1 MKIQNDLGQDSIP
14 RLVLHLAVP
23 AMVAQFVN
31 VLYSIIDRMYIGN
44 IPKIGDL
51 ALAGVGV
58 CGPIVT
64 LLSSF
69 GTLVGLGGSI
79 LTAMKLG
86 EKKPQQAKQIM
97 ANCFFML
104 LVFSLTLTL
113 LFFLFREKL
122 LFWFGASPVTMPYAN
137 TYLTIYTAGSFFA
150 LTAVGM
156 NYFITCQGF
165 AAVGMVTTLLGAVVN
180 ILLDPFFIFVLKLN
194 VAGAAIATVLAQFS
208 SFLFVLLFLRS
219 KKVPIPVTLG
229 GYSLPLMKRVL
240 ALGFSPFLIMA
251 TDNIIL
257 IILNSVL
264 QHHGGAQ
271 GDALITCA
279 TIVQSYSALI
289 TGPMLGISGGTQAL
303 ISFNYGARNKTRIK
317 EAEKYI
323 LLLCLA
329 FTTVMFLISRFLP
342 QHFVTLFTKDSD
354 LLSLSVWG
362 IQTFTMAVIPLSFQY
377 VLVDGLTA
385 LGCCKASLSLSLFRK
400 SSFVAFTLLLPVLFT
415 ARYTF
420 YAEPL
425 ADIISS
431 IITTVTYLL
440 LMKRF
445 FRNM

>member
-44 IPKIGDL
+44 IPDIGDL

-86 EKKPQQAKQIM
+86 EKKPKQAKQII
-97 ANCFFML
+97 ANCFLML

-113 LFFLFREKL
+113 FFFLFRETL
-122 LFWFGASPVTMPYAN
+122 LYWFGASPVTMPYAN

-180 ILLDPFFIFVLKLN
+180 ILLDPVFIFVLKLN

-251 TDNIIL
+251 SDNIIL

-271 GDALITCA
+271 GDSLITCA
-279 TIVQSYSALI
+279 TIVQSYAALI

-303 ISFNYGARNKTRIK
+303 ISFNYGARNKSRIK

-342 QHFVTLFTKDSD
+342 QYFVTLFTKDPD
-354 LLSLSVWG
+354 LLTLSVWG

-400 SSFVAFTLLLPVLFT
+400 SSFVAFTLLLPVFFT
-415 ARYTF
+415 AKHTF

-425 ADIISS
+425 ADFISS
-431 IITTVTYLL
+431 AITTVTYLL

-445 FRNM
+445 FRQM

>member
-1 MKIQNDLGQDSIP
+1 MRIQNDLGQDSIP

-86 EKKPQQAKQIM
+86 EQKPKQAKQIM
-97 ANCFFML
+97 ANCFLML
-104 LVFSLTLTL
+104 LVFSLSLTL
-113 LFFLFREKL
+113 LFFLFRERL
-122 LFWFGASPVTMPYAN
+122 LLWFGASPVTMPYAN
-137 TYLTIYTAGSFFA
+137 TYLTIYAAGSFFA

-165 AAVGMVTTLLGAVVN
+165 AAVGMMTTLLGAVVN
-180 ILLDPFFIFVLKLN
+180 ILLDPLFIFVLKLN

-219 KKVPIPVTLG
+219 KKVPVPVTLG
-229 GYSLPLMKRVL
+229 GYSLPLMRRVL

-251 TDNIIL
+251 SDNIIL

-264 QHHGGAQ
+264 QHYGEAQ

-303 ISFNYGARNKTRIK
+303 ISFNYGARNKSRIK

-342 QHFVTLFTKDSD
+342 QYFVTLFTKDGE

-362 IQTFTMAVIPLSFQY
+362 IRTFTMAVIPLSFQY

-385 LGCCKASLSLSLFRK
+385 LGCCRASLSLSLFRK

-415 ARYTF
+415 ARHTF

-431 IITTVTYLL
+431 VVTTVTYLL
-440 LMKRF
+440 LMKGF
-445 FRNM
+445 FRKM

>member
-44 IPKIGDL
+44 IPHIGDL
-51 ALAGVGV
+51 ALAGVGI

-86 EKKPQQAKQIM
+86 ERKPKQAKQIM
-97 ANCFFML
+97 ANCFLML
-104 LVFSLTLTL
+104 LAFSLILTL
-113 LFFLFREKL
+113 LFFLFRERL
-122 LFWFGASPVTMPYAN
+122 LYWFGASPVTIPYAN

-165 AAVGMVTTLLGAVVN
+165 AAIGMVTTLLGAVVN
-180 ILLDPFFIFVLKLN
+180 ILLDPVFIFVLKMD

-240 ALGFSPFLIMA
+240 GLGFSPFLIMA
-251 TDNIIL
+251 SDNIIL

-264 QHHGGAQ
+264 QHHGGPQ
-271 GDALITCA
+271 GDTLITCA

-329 FTTVMFLISRFLP
+329 FTTVMFFISRFLP
-342 QHFVTLFTKDSD
+342 QYFVTLFTKDPD

-400 SSFVAFTLLLPVLFT
+400 SSFVAFTFLLPVFFS

-431 IITTVTYLL
+431 VITTVTYLL
-440 LMKRF
+440 LMKGF
-445 FRNM
+445 FRQM

>member
-1 MKIQNDLGQDSIP
+1 MKIQNDLGQDPIP

-44 IPKIGDL
+44 IPDIGDL

-86 EKKPQQAKQIM
+86 EKKPKQAKQII
-97 ANCFFML
+97 ANCFLML

-113 LFFLFREKL
+113 FFFLFRETL
-122 LFWFGASPVTMPYAN
+122 LYWFGASPVTMPYAN

-180 ILLDPFFIFVLKLN
+180 ILLDPVFIFVLKLN

-251 TDNIIL
+251 SDNIIL

-264 QHHGGAQ
+264 QRHGGAQ
-271 GDALITCA
+271 GDSLITCA
-279 TIVQSYSALI
+279 TIVQSYAALI

-303 ISFNYGARNKTRIK
+303 ISFNYGARNKSRIK

-342 QHFVTLFTKDSD
+342 QYFVTLFTKDPD
-354 LLSLSVWG
+354 LLTLSVWG

-415 ARYTF
+415 AKHTF

-425 ADIISS
+425 ADFISS
-431 IITTVTYLL
+431 AITTVTYLL

-445 FRNM
+445 FRQM